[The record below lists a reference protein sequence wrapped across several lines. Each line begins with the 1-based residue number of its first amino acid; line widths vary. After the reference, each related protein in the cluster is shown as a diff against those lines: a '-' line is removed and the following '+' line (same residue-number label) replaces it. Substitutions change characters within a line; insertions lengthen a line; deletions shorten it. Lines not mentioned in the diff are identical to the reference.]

1 MPAPR
6 PRPISDFLPKFQ
18 NVAQTSHYFV
28 KFSLPSTAS
37 GFNLFRRGR
46 DLRSYLRRKGIND
59 RFVAEDAGLL
69 VSDAVLPGSAMA
81 AVNVAGDFQGVIER
95 FAHTRN
101 FTQINLEFYVD
112 NDYTSLKFI
121 EHWME
126 YITGAISDPA
136 KDNYH
141 FQLHYPSEYKSNET
155 RIVKFERDY
164 NRFLEYKFIGLFPLS
179 LNSTRVSYQGS
190 QVLKASAAF
199 SFDRYICGES
209 TSLIRDL
216 LKAYNNIFGR
226 GNSYDANNSSMSS
239 YNPNLSTNG
248 GLNQASLNQS
258 NNMNSSALVQRM
270 TTGITGN
277 TNTLG
282 GQSLGPGQ
290 VIS

>member
-6 PRPISDFLPKFQ
+6 PRRISEFLPRMQ
-18 NVAQTSHYFV
+18 NVAQTSHYLV
-28 KFSLPSTAS
+28 KFALPIS
-37 GFNLFRRGR
+37 GV
-46 DLRSYLRRKGIND
+46 RSYLRRKGIND